1 MTYYNRYSEF
11 VVNGDYI
18 IVPQVKIPAKS
29 SDRKISYK
37 VGKTRL
43 DKLSQ
48 QFYDS
53 PYYGWLIMQANPS
66 YGGQEWN
73 IPDGTLIRIPH
84 PLMTSL
90 EEYKSKVDTH
100 FLYYGR

>member
-1 MTYYNRYSEF
+1 MTYYNRYNEF
-11 VVNGDYI
+11 IVNGDYT
-18 IVPQVKIPAKS
+18 IVPHIKIPTKS

-53 PYYGWLIMQANPS
+53 PYYS
-66 YGGQEWN
+66 
-73 IPDGTLIRIPH
+73 
-84 PLMTSL
+84 
-90 EEYKSKVDTH
+90 
-100 FLYYGR
+100 

>member
-1 MTYYNRYSEF
+1 MTYYNRYNEF

-18 IVPQVKIPAKS
+18 MVPGIKLTPKL
-29 SDRKISYK
+29 SDRKIVYK

-53 PYYGWLIMQANPS
+53 PYYGWLIMLANPA

-73 IPDGTLIRIPH
+73 IPDGTLIVVPF
-84 PLMTSL
+84 PLMQSL
-90 EEYKSKVDTH
+90 EEYKSKLDTH
-100 FLYYGR
+100 FLYYGK

>member
-1 MTYYNRYSEF
+1 MAYYNRYNEF

-18 IVPQVKIPAKS
+18 MVPNINIPTKS
-29 SDRKISYK
+29 TDRKIVYK
-37 VGKTRL
+37 VGQSRL

-48 QFYDS
+48 QFYGS
-53 PYYGWLIMQANPS
+53 PYYGWLILQANPR

-73 IPDGTLIRIPH
+73 IPDNSLITLPF
-84 PLMTSL
+84 PLMQSL
-90 EEYKSKVDTH
+90 QDYKSKLDEY

>member
-1 MTYYNRYSEF
+1 MSYYDRYTEF

-18 IVPQVKIPAKS
+18 MVPSITLDIKS
-29 SDRKISYK
+29 SDRETVYK
-37 VGKTRL
+37 VGKTRM

-48 QFYDS
+48 QYYDT
-53 PYYGWLIMQANPS
+53 PYYGWLIMQANPQ

-73 IPDGTLIRIPH
+73 IPDGTLIRIPN
-84 PLMTSL
+84 PLMTTL

>member
-1 MTYYNRYSEF
+1 M
-11 VVNGDYI
+11 
-18 IVPQVKIPAKS
+18 VPSIRLNPKA
-29 SDRKISYK
+29 SDRKIVYK
-37 VGKTRL
+37 TGKSRL

-53 PYYGWLIMQANPS
+53 PYYGWLIMLANPT

-73 IPDGTLIRIPH
+73 IPDQTLIIVPF
-84 PLMTSL
+84 PLMVSL
-90 EEYKSKVDTH
+90 EEYKTKLDKH

>member
-1 MTYYNRYSEF
+1 MAYYNRYNEF

-18 IVPQVKIPAKS
+18 MVPNINIPAKS
-29 SDRKISYK
+29 TDRKIVYK
-37 VGKTRL
+37 VGQSRL

-48 QFYDS
+48 QFYGS
-53 PYYGWLIMQANPS
+53 PYYGWLILQANPR

-73 IPDGTLIRIPH
+73 IPDNSLITLPF
-84 PLMTSL
+84 PLMQSL
-90 EEYKSKVDTH
+90 QDYKSKLDEY